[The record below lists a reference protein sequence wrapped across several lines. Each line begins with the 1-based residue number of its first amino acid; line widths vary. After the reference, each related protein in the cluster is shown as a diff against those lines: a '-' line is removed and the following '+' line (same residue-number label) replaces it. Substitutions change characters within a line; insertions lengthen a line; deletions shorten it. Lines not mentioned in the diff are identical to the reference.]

1 MIWLNFRKRLG
12 NFTLRLDCTL
22 TKKVTAFLGESGSGK
37 STLLNCI
44 SGILTPDEGEIAFGD
59 EVLDDVKARIHQP
72 PEKRRFGYVFQEG
85 YLFPHLTVEQNI
97 RYGEPSRGGGAR
109 LENAPTELNHGEP
122 SRGGGARLENA
133 PTELNHGE
141 LLENAPTDLLSKV
154 IDTLE
159 IGTLLK
165 RYPRQLSGGQ
175 RQRVAIARALAMEPR
190 LLLMDEPL
198 ASLDHGLKHRILPY
212 LHHVKETFDV
222 PMLYVTHSISEA
234 LAIADEAFLLSDGE
248 ITASGEPHQ
257 LLTAPA
263 ALPIAQLTGVENILS
278 LPIAFSDKVSGI
290 TALQI
295 GSQRIVVP
303 YTDEARLQSMSQD
316 VPIAIRAED
325 ILISL
330 EPNLPISAR
339 NILKGILREMHRAG
353 DRTLLTIDVEGY
365 PLSVKITHDAREQLQ
380 LREGMSCYCVIKAN
394 AINLLW
400 G

>member
-1 MIWLNFRKRLG
+1 MIRLNFRKRLG
-12 NFTLRLDCTL
+12 NFTLSLDCTL
-22 TKKVTAFLGESGSGK
+22 AQKVTAFLGESGSGK

-44 SGILTPDEGEIAFGD
+44 SGILTPDEGELAFGD
-59 EVLDDVKARIHQP
+59 EVLDDAKARIHQP
-72 PEKRRFGYVFQEG
+72 PEKRRFGCVFQEG
-85 YLFPHLTVEQNI
+85 NLFPHLTVEQNI
-97 RYGEPSRGGGAR
+97 RYGEPSRKRASR
-109 LENAPTELNHGEP
+109 LK
-122 SRGGGARLENA
+122 
-133 PTELNHGE
+133 
-141 LLENAPTDLLSKV
+141 NAPTDLGKV

-165 RYPRQLSGGQ
+165 RYPHQLSGGQ

-198 ASLDHGLKHRILPY
+198 ASLDTGLKNRILPY
-212 LHHVKETFDV
+212 LRHVKEAFDV
-222 PMLYVTHSISEA
+222 PMLYVTHAISEA
-234 LAIADEAFLLSDGE
+234 MAIADEAFLLADGE

-263 ALPIAQLTGVENILS
+263 ALPIAQLTGVENMLS
-278 LPIAFSDKVSGI
+278 LPIAFSDKASGI

-295 GSQRIVVP
+295 GGQRIVVP
-303 YTDEARLQSMSQD
+303 YADQGQGMSQD

-325 ILISL
+325 IIISL

-339 NILKGILREMHRAG
+339 NILKGIIREIRRVG

-400 G
+400 N

>member
-59 EVLDDVKARIHQP
+59 EVLDDAKARIHQP

-97 RYGEPSRGGGAR
+97 RYGEPSRGGAAR
-109 LENAPTELNHGEP
+109 FPNAPTGLNHGES
-122 SRGGGARLENA
+122 SRGGARLENA

-141 LLENAPTDLLSKV
+141 LLENTPTDLSKV

-339 NILKGILREMHRAG
+339 NILKGTLREMHRAG
-353 DRTLLTIDVEGY
+353 DRTLLTIDVEGH

>member
-1 MIWLNFRKRLG
+1 MSNNLYLRLNFCKRRG
-12 NFTLRLDCTL
+12 NFTLNLDCTL
-22 TKKVTAFLGESGSGK
+22 SKKVTAFLGASGSGK

-44 SGILTPDEGEIAFGD
+44 SGILAPDEGEIAFGD
-59 EVLDDVKARIHQP
+59 EVLDDVKTRVHLQP
-72 PEKRRFGYVFQEG
+72 ERRRFGYVFQEG
-85 YLFPHLTVEQNI
+85 YLFPHLTVEANI
-97 RYGEPSRGGGAR
+97 RYGEPVNPTGIWWKRGAR
-109 LENAPTELNHGEP
+109 LKTSP
-122 SRGGGARLENA
+122 LE
-133 PTELNHGE
+133 
-141 LLENAPTDLLSKV
+141 LSKV

-159 IGTLLK
+159 IGTLLE
-165 RYPRQLSGGQ
+165 RYPNQLSVGQ

-198 ASLDHGLKHRILPY
+198 ASLDDGLKNRILPY
-212 LHHVKETFDV
+212 LRHVKETFDV
-222 PMLYVTHSISEA
+222 SMLYVTHAISEA
-234 LAIADEAFLLSDGE
+234 LAIADEAFLLADGE
-248 ITASGEPHQ
+248 VTAHGEPHQ

-263 ALPIAQLTGVENILS
+263 ALPIAQLSGVENILS

-303 YTDEARLQSMSQD
+303 YTDEARLQSMRQD

-325 ILISL
+325 IIISL

-339 NILKGILREMHRAG
+339 NILKGTLREMHRAG
-353 DRTLLTIDVEGY
+353 DRTLLTIDVEGH

-380 LREGMSCYCVIKAN
+380 LREGMQCYCVIKAN

-400 G
+400 H

>member
-59 EVLDDVKARIHQP
+59 EVLDDAKARIHQP
-72 PEKRRFGYVFQEG
+72 PEKRGFGYVFQEG

-97 RYGEPSRGGGAR
+97 RYGEPSRGGAR
-109 LENAPTELNHGEP
+109 LKNAPTDLSHGEP
-122 SRGGGARLENA
+122 SRGGASRLENA

-141 LLENAPTDLLSKV
+141 LLKNAPTDLSKV

-175 RQRVAIARALAMEPR
+175 RQRVAIARALAMKPR

-212 LHHVKETFDV
+212 LHHVKEAFDV

-303 YTDEARLQSMSQD
+303 YSDEARLQSMSQD

-339 NILKGILREMHRAG
+339 NILKGTLREMHRAG

>member
-1 MIWLNFRKRLG
+1 
-12 NFTLRLDCTL
+12 
-22 TKKVTAFLGESGSGK
+22 
-37 STLLNCI
+37 
-44 SGILTPDEGEIAFGD
+44 
-59 EVLDDVKARIHQP
+59 
-72 PEKRRFGYVFQEG
+72 
-85 YLFPHLTVEQNI
+85 
-97 RYGEPSRGGGAR
+97 
-109 LENAPTELNHGEP
+109 
-122 SRGGGARLENA
+122 
-133 PTELNHGE
+133 
-141 LLENAPTDLLSKV
+141 
-154 IDTLE
+154 
-159 IGTLLK
+159 
-165 RYPRQLSGGQ
+165 
-175 RQRVAIARALAMEPR
+175 
-190 LLLMDEPL
+190 MDEPL

-234 LAIADEAFLLSDGE
+234 LAIADEAFLLTDGE

-278 LPIAFSDKVSGI
+278 LPIASSDKVSGI

-303 YTDEARLQSMSQD
+303 YTGEARLQSMSQD

-339 NILKGILREMHRAG
+339 NILKGTLREMHRAG
-353 DRTLLTIDVEGY
+353 DRTLLTIDVEGH

>member
-1 MIWLNFRKRLG
+1 MSNNLYLRLNFRKRLG

-44 SGILTPDEGEIAFGD
+44 SGILAPDEGEIAFGD
-59 EVLDDVKARIHQP
+59 EVLDDVKARVHLQ

-85 YLFPHLTVEQNI
+85 YLFPHLTVEANI
-97 RYGEPSRGGGAR
+97 RYGEPVNPASVWWKRRER
-109 LENAPTELNHGEP
+109 LKTAPRE
-122 SRGGGARLENA
+122 
-133 PTELNHGE
+133 
-141 LLENAPTDLLSKV
+141 LSKV

-159 IGTLLK
+159 IGTLLE
-165 RYPRQLSGGQ
+165 RYPNQLSGGQ

-198 ASLDHGLKHRILPY
+198 ASLDDGLKNRILPY
-212 LHHVKETFDV
+212 LRHVKEAFDV
-222 PMLYVTHSISEA
+222 SMLYVTHDISEA
-234 LAIADEAFLLSDGE
+234 LAIADEAFLLADGE
-248 ITASGEPHQ
+248 VTAHGEPHQ

-263 ALPIAQLTGVENILS
+263 ALPIAQLTGVENMLS

-290 TALQI
+290 TALEI
-295 GSQRIVVP
+295 GRQRIVVP
-303 YTDEARLQSMSQD
+303 YTDEARLQSMCQG

-325 ILISL
+325 IIISL

-339 NILKGILREMHRAG
+339 NMLKGTLREMHRAG
-353 DRTLLTIDVEGY
+353 DRTLLTIDVEGH

-380 LREGMSCYCVIKAN
+380 LREGMQCYCVIKAN

-400 G
+400 H

>member
-1 MIWLNFRKRLG
+1 MSNNVYLRLNFCKYRG
-12 NFTLRLDCTL
+12 NFTLNLDCTL
-22 TKKVTAFLGESGSGK
+22 SKKVTAFLGASGSGK

-44 SGILTPDEGEIAFGD
+44 SGILAPDEGEIAFGD
-59 EVLDDVKARIHQP
+59 EVLDDVKARVHLQ

-85 YLFPHLTVEQNI
+85 YLFPHLTVEANI
-97 RYGEPSRGGGAR
+97 RYGEPVKAGIWWKRGTR
-109 LENAPTELNHGEP
+109 LKTAPME
-122 SRGGGARLENA
+122 
-133 PTELNHGE
+133 
-141 LLENAPTDLLSKV
+141 LSKV

-159 IGTLLK
+159 IGTLLE
-165 RYPRQLSGGQ
+165 RYPNQLSVGQ

-190 LLLMDEPL
+190 LLLLDEPL
-198 ASLDHGLKHRILPY
+198 AALDYGLKNRILPY
-212 LHHVKETFDV
+212 LRHVKEAFDV
-222 PMLYVTHSISEA
+222 SMLYVTHAISEA
-234 LAIADEAFLLSDGE
+234 LAIADEAFLLADGE
-248 ITASGEPHQ
+248 VTAHGEPHQ

-303 YTDEARLQSMSQD
+303 YTDEARLQSMRQD

-325 ILISL
+325 IIISL

-339 NILKGILREMHRAG
+339 NILKGTLREMHRAG
-353 DRTLLTIDVEGY
+353 DRTLLTIDVEGH

-380 LREGMSCYCVIKAN
+380 LHEGMQCYCVIKAN

-400 G
+400 H

>member
-59 EVLDDVKARIHQP
+59 EVLDDAKARIHQP

-109 LENAPTELNHGEP
+109 LKNAPTALSHGEP
-122 SRGGGARLENA
+122 SRRGGARLENT

-175 RQRVAIARALAMEPR
+175 RQRVAIARALVMKPR

-212 LHHVKETFDV
+212 LHHVKEAFDV

-339 NILKGILREMHRAG
+339 NILKGTLREMHRAG
-353 DRTLLTIDVEGY
+353 DRTLLTIDVEGH